1 MAGDHLS
8 ARQNAVPV
16 LAQHRLTLD
25 GGDLYDRA
33 DVTTPTWPQREAAST
48 IQLPRQGKTGCYLSD
63 VSLMPYQAQHYD
75 TTTGVTVECV
85 FATTTNN
92 FNFLGG
98 LWERSIT
105 YYLGP
110 YSFYIGINYGAVN
123 DSISDTAGR
132 ALARVYDVGQDRI
145 ASRTVH
151 SRPVITDG
159 AQHHLALTHAGS
171 PTLTNAVKLY
181 VDGVLV
187 ETCTLKS
194 GAAMFTLEAN
204 CFNAGVT
211 AYFTQPEGSISHAC
225 LTPQVLPQ
233 AEILARANLVQST
246 SGLNTSAQ
254 LLAWNSAASRWETR
268 VMGYAGTAWK
278 PVKKP

>member
-48 IQLPRQGKTGCYLSD
+48 IQLPRHGKTGCYLSD

-85 FATTTNN
+85 FATTTNY
-92 FNFLGG
+92 FNLFGG

-123 DSISDTAGR
+123 DSISDTTGR

-159 AQHHLALTHAGS
+159 VQHHMALTHAGS

-233 AEILARANLVQST
+233 SEILARANLVSTT
-246 SGLNTSAQ
+246 SGLNTTAQ
-254 LLAWNSAASRWETR
+254 LLAWNSAQSRWETR
-268 VMGYAGTAWK
+268 VMAYSGTAWK
-278 PVKKP
+278 PVRKP

>member
-8 ARQNAVPV
+8 ARQTSYQV

-48 IQLPRQGKTGCYLSD
+48 IELPRQGKTGCYLSD

-85 FATTTNN
+85 FATTTNY
-92 FNFLGG
+92 FNSFGG

-105 YYLGP
+105 YYAGP
-110 YSFYIGINYGAVN
+110 YAFYIGINYGAVN
-123 DSISDTAGR
+123 DSISDTTGR
-132 ALARVYDVGQDRI
+132 ALARVFDVGQDRI
-145 ASRTVH
+145 ASRTVY

-159 AQHHLALTHAGS
+159 VPHHLALTHAGS
-171 PTLTNAVKLY
+171 PTLTNAVKTY

-187 ETCTLKS
+187 ETCTLKT
-194 GAAMFTLEAN
+194 GCEMFTLEAN

-233 AEILARANLVQST
+233 SEILARANLVSTT
-246 SGLNTSAQ
+246 SGLNTTAQ
-254 LLAWNSAASRWETR
+254 LLAWNSAQSRWETR
-268 VMGYAGTAWK
+268 VMAYSGTAWK
-278 PVKKP
+278 QVRKP